1 MNVIQALSND
11 LVDKVEVLNVNP
23 GQSFSIIYTP
33 RIRQA
38 SELTFTILDPMSY
51 PRSHPENPKK
61 QIDGPRY

>member
-1 MNVIQALSND
+1 MNVIQALSNA

-38 SELTFTILDPMSY
+38 SELTFTILDPMSLSSE
-51 PRSHPENPKK
+51 PSRKPKETN
-61 QIDGPRY
+61 RRA